1 MTVAAVD
8 VLRLWHVRAVAVS
21 GLATPLLHSFH
32 SLSLPPSFFS
42 QALYAAKIC
51 SYAQGMNLI
60 KAKSDQK
67 EWKLDLGELAR
78 IWKGGC
84 IIRAVFL
91 DRIKQVSE

>member
-1 MTVAAVD
+1 
-8 VLRLWHVRAVAVS
+8 
-21 GLATPLLHSFH
+21 
-32 SLSLPPSFFS
+32 
-42 QALYAAKIC
+42 
-51 SYAQGMNLI
+51 MNLI